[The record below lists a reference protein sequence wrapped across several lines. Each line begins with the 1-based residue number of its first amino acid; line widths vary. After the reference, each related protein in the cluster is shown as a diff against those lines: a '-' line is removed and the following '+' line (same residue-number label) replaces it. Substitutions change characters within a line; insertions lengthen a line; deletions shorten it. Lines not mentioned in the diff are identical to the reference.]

1 MGKSIQIR
9 VDESMAETL
18 ERVRKEIASEFKKKY
33 NLDEITIHG
42 TLASQIAAAKMSGKK
57 FCNFKIRKVGLNKG
71 VLELL

>member
-18 ERVRKEIASEFKKKY
+18 ERVRKEIADEFKRTY

-42 TLASQIAAAKMSGKK
+42 TLASQIAAAKMSGKN
-57 FCNFKIRKVGLNKG
+57 FLNFKIKKRGLNKG
-71 VLELL
+71 ILELL

>member
-18 ERVRKEIASEFKKKY
+18 ERVRKEIATEFKKRY
-33 NLDEITIHG
+33 NLDEVTIHG
-42 TLASQIAAAKMSGKK
+42 TLASQIAAARMNGK
-57 FCNFKIRKVGLNKG
+57 NFLNFRIRKCGLNRG